1 MRSNGP
7 FERTSYQIPKF
18 LQHWKLSMRTNF
30 HAKAFI
36 FDSEKSLRDTL
47 IKTGD
52 EKNFVWTKVAP
63 NPSRIHKTTKNMIL
77 CKNLMFIFSLI
88 PSFFRYC
95 RSKNDH
101 ARLSCRISFMKTC
114 SPYASVS
121 ANLSKICT
129 FLWPISV
136 AKKCSARVSAP
147 NFILRF
153 K

>member
-1 MRSNGP
+1 MKWWRSITGWETKNP
-7 FERTSYQIPKF
+7 LINLFINLKSSM
-18 LQHWKLSMRTNF
+18 LS
-30 HAKAFI
+30 
-36 FDSEKSLRDTL
+36 

-52 EKNFVWTKVAP
+52 EKNYVWTKVAP

-88 PSFFRYC
+88 PSFSRYC

-101 ARLSCRISFMKTC
+101 ARLSCRISFMNTC